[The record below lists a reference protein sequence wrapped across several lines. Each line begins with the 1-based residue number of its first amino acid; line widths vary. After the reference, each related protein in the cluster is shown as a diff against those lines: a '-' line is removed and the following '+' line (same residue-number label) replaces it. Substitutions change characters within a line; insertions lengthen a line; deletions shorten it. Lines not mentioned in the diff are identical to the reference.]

1 MAISDGLPGSFSE
14 EVVTLELRP
23 EVGERI
29 QWQEDLKGHF
39 WQRRAQVFSQWS
51 RKGVSEKLRM
61 V

>member
-39 WQRRAQVFSQWS
+39 WQRRAQVF
-51 RKGVSEKLRM
+51 
-61 V
+61 